1 MAKYSKATFGIISG
15 TVNNAVGTSWRGV
28 NYLRN
33 VAKKSSKGPSTGQLA
48 VQAKLVLA
56 ANKLARI
63 KTVLNLGFS
72 DKKLNKITGY
82 NAAVRIF
89 INNAV
94 IGEYPDF
101 SVDYAKI
108 QLSKGSLSQLKQVT
122 MTPSGNVLTVKWVA
136 REDIMLGN
144 SDDEVLILLYNSTA
158 DEYMTNMTAKR
169 NDGELLLELAETI
182 GDNLE
187 VWLFCVS
194 KDRKSV
200 STSQYI
206 GTFTMPHHWYP
217 SNY

>member
-1 MAKYSKATFGIISG
+1 MAKYSQATFGHILG
-15 TVNNAVGTSWRGV
+15 TVNNAVGSKWRGV

-33 VAKKSSKGPSTGQLA
+33 IAKKSSKGPSVDQLA

-56 ANKLARI
+56 ANQLARI
-63 KTVLNLGFS
+63 KTVLNLGFN

-82 NAAVRIF
+82 NAAVREF
-89 INNAV
+89 INNAITGV
-94 IGEYPDF
+94 YPDF

-108 QLSKGSLSQLKQVT
+108 QLSKGSLNQLKQVT
-122 MTPSGNVLTVKWVA
+122 MIPSGNLLEFTWMSRA
-136 REDIMLGN
+136 DIMLGN
-144 SDDEVLILLYNSTA
+144 SDDEVLVLLYNSTA

-169 NDGELLLELAETI
+169 DDGVLLLELADTI

-206 GTFTMPHHWYP
+206 GAFTMQPLV
-217 SNY
+217 SI

>member
-1 MAKYSKATFGIISG
+1 MAKYSRATFGIISG

-33 VAKKSSKGPSTGQLA
+33 VAKKSNKGPSTGQLT

-56 ANKLARI
+56 ANQLARI

-72 DKKLNKITGY
+72 DKKLNKTTGY
-82 NAAVRIF
+82 NAAVREF
-89 INNAV
+89 INHAV

-101 SVDYAKI
+101 SVDYGKI
-108 QLSKGSLSQLKQVT
+108 QLSKGSLNTLKQVT
-122 MTPSGNVLTVKWVA
+122 LTLSDNLLTLKWMA
-136 REDIMLGN
+136 REDSMLGN
-144 SDDEVLILLYNSTA
+144 TDDEILILLYNSTS

-169 NDGELLLELAETI
+169 SEGELLLELAEKS
-182 GDNLE
+182 GDGIE

-206 GTFTMPHHWYP
+206 GTVTMPP
-217 SNY
+217 LPAI